1 MKRKT
6 FTMSKYI
13 GFDSGTMNLV
23 SAVQTEQNKVEL
35 KTLRNMF
42 LKIKPEDVSSS
53 EMSQS
58 NLNYVEEKDDN
69 GNVNNIYIIGEDTFR
84 FANIFGS
91 QVNRP
96 MQNGVISTNEIDAQD
111 ILTLMVEKLI
121 GKTNDGI
128 CVFSVPEQAVDDEI
142 PPVSYH
148 EMVWNNIFQMLG
160 YKSFALNEAQSIIF
174 SECKSSNFSGIA
186 ISWGCGLT
194 NVASCYKGIPTIKFS
209 VNRGGD
215 WIDKET
221 AKSLGIPVVT
231 RITKFKESELDL
243 TSNQAFMKD
252 KKKLSMN
259 MALTHYYKQ
268 IIDHV
273 LNNFIEQ
280 FNNSS
285 NGLDIDEEI
294 PIVISGGTSLPKGFI
309 DLFKQQFN
317 NVYKDKF
324 PYQISEIRM
333 AEDPLNAV
341 AKGCLIYNLWKN
353 KSKKDE

>member
-1 MKRKT
+1 
-6 FTMSKYI
+6 MSKYI

-23 SAVQTEQNKVEL
+23 SAAPTADNKIEL
-35 KTLRNMF
+35 KNLRNMF
-42 LKIKPEDVSSS
+42 LKVTPDDVSST

-69 GNVNNIYIIGEDTFR
+69 GVVQNIYIIGEDTFR
-84 FANIFGS
+84 FANIFGAN
-91 QVNRP
+91 VNRP
-96 MQNGVISTNEIDAQD
+96 MKNGVISTDEIDSQD

-121 GKTNDGI
+121 GKSNGAI
-128 CVFSVPEQAVDDEI
+128 CVYSVPAQAVDEEI

-148 EMVWNNIFQMLG
+148 EMVWNNIFETLG
-160 YKSFALNEAQSIIF
+160 YKAIALNEAQSIIF

-285 NGLDIDEEI
+285 NGLEIDEEI
-294 PIVISGGTSLPKGFI
+294 PIVISGGTSLPKGFLN
-309 DLFKQQFN
+309 LFIERFN
-317 NVYKDKF
+317 EQYKEKF
-324 PYQISEIRM
+324 PYQVSEIRM
-333 AEDPLNAV
+333 VEDPLNSV

-353 KSKKDE
+353 NKEAGKK